1 MLVRHRWR
9 QSRRLEGRYRRPT
22 RGTLKT
28 GGIAVAL
35 YGCMAT
41 KRSGGKRDTVRTRTA
56 TSYAKR
62 TARGRFK
69 EMDEK
74 GRSLKADRRGKAKR
88 KVRSG
93 YGDRG
98 DRAA

>member
-1 MLVRHRWR
+1 MAKKK
-9 QSRRLEGRYRRPT
+9 RP
-22 RGTLKT
+22 
-28 GGIAVAL
+28 A
-35 YGCMAT
+35 
-41 KRSGGKRDTVRTRTA
+41 GKRDTVRTKNT
-56 TSYAKR
+56 TLYAKR

-74 GRSLKADRRGKAKR
+74 GRSLKADRRRKAKR

>member
-1 MLVRHRWR
+1 
-9 QSRRLEGRYRRPT
+9 
-22 RGTLKT
+22 
-28 GGIAVAL
+28 
-35 YGCMAT
+35 MAKK
-41 KRSGGKRDTVRTRTA
+41 KRSSGKRDTVRTKNA
-56 TSYAKR
+56 TFYAKR

-74 GRSLKADRRGKAKR
+74 GLSLKADRRRKATKE
-88 KVRSG
+88 VRSG

>member
-1 MLVRHRWR
+1 
-9 QSRRLEGRYRRPT
+9 
-22 RGTLKT
+22 
-28 GGIAVAL
+28 
-35 YGCMAT
+35 MA
-41 KRSGGKRDTVRTRTA
+41 KKHPAGKRDTVRRKSGTL
-56 TSYAKR
+56 YAKH
-62 TARGRFK
+62 AAHGRFK

-74 GRSLKADRRGKAKR
+74 GRSLKVDRRRKAKR